1 MRIISQCKT
10 KSVEFCNVA
19 LLRRDE
25 TIFAR
30 TANQDMV
37 LAEYKTP
44 VRAAEVFEEL
54 NISASN
60 FSKTLFPREFVKAI
74 SLLDE

>member
-25 TIFAR
+25 IIFAR
-30 TANQDMV
+30 TANQNMV

-44 VRAAEVFEEL
+44 ARAAEVFEEL

-60 FSKTLFPREFVKAI
+60 YSTYIYYMPEK
-74 SLLDE
+74 

>member
-19 LLRRDE
+19 LMRR
-25 TIFAR
+25 
-30 TANQDMV
+30 ANQDLV

-60 FSKTLFPREFVKAI
+60 FSTYIYYMPE
-74 SLLDE
+74 E

>member
-10 KSVEFCNVA
+10 KSVEFYNVA

-25 TIFAR
+25 SIFAR

-37 LAEYKTP
+37 LAE
-44 VRAAEVFEEL
+44 
-54 NISASN
+54 
-60 FSKTLFPREFVKAI
+60 
-74 SLLDE
+74 

>member
-10 KSVEFCNVA
+10 KSLEFYNIA

-44 VRAAEVFEEL
+44 ARAAKVFEEL
-54 NISASN
+54 NFSASS
-60 FSKTLFPREFVKAI
+60 FMADIYYMPE
-74 SLLDE
+74 E

>member
-30 TANQDMV
+30 TAIQDMV

-44 VRAAEVFEEL
+44 ARAAEVFEEL
-54 NISASN
+54 NISASS
-60 FSKTLFPREFVKAI
+60 FSADIYYMPE
-74 SLLDE
+74 E

>member
-10 KSVEFCNVA
+10 KSVELCNVA

-25 TIFAR
+25 IIFAR

-44 VRAAEVFEEL
+44 ARAAEVFEEL

-60 FSKTLFPREFVKAI
+60 FSAYIYYMPE
-74 SLLDE
+74 E

>member
-10 KSVEFCNVA
+10 KSVEFYNVA

-44 VRAAEVFEEL
+44 TRAAEVFEEL
-54 NISASN
+54 NISAS
-60 FSKTLFPREFVKAI
+60 FLTDIYYMPE
-74 SLLDE
+74 E

>member
-25 TIFAR
+25 IIFAR

-44 VRAAEVFEEL
+44 ARPAEVFEEL

-60 FSKTLFPREFVKAI
+60 YSTYIYYMPEK
-74 SLLDE
+74 

>member
-10 KSVEFCNVA
+10 KSVEFYNVA

-44 VRAAEVFEEL
+44 ARAAEVFEEL
-54 NISASN
+54 NISASS
-60 FSKTLFPREFVKAI
+60 FSPDIYCMPE
-74 SLLDE
+74 E

>member
-10 KSVEFCNVA
+10 KSVEFYNVA

-30 TANQDMV
+30 TVNQDML

-44 VRAAEVFEEL
+44 AL
-54 NISASN
+54 SLIHISEP
-60 FSKTLFPREFVKAI
+60 TRPY
-74 SLLDE
+74 

>member
-60 FSKTLFPREFVKAI
+60 FSTYIYYMPEEQVFWN
-74 SLLDE
+74 

>member
-10 KSVEFCNVA
+10 KSVEFYNIA

-37 LAEYKTP
+37 LAEYKNP
-44 VRAAEVFEEL
+44 ARAAEVFEEL
-54 NISASN
+54 NFLLLASWQISTTCRRN
-60 FSKTLFPREFVKAI
+60 KQWKEN
-74 SLLDE
+74 

>member
-10 KSVEFCNVA
+10 KSVDFYNVT

-37 LAEYKTP
+37 LTEYKTP
-44 VRAAEVFEEL
+44 ARAAEVFEEL

-60 FSKTLFPREFVKAI
+60 FSAYIYYMPE
-74 SLLDE
+74 E

>member
-10 KSVEFCNVA
+10 KSVEFYNVA

-44 VRAAEVFEEL
+44 ARAAEVFEEL

-60 FSKTLFPREFVKAI
+60 FLTDIYYMPE
-74 SLLDE
+74 E

>member
-19 LLRRDE
+19 LLRSDE

-44 VRAAEVFEEL
+44 VRVAEVFEEL

-60 FSKTLFPREFVKAI
+60 FSTYIYYMPE
-74 SLLDE
+74 E

>member
-30 TANQDMV
+30 TTNQDMV
-37 LAEYKTP
+37 LAEYKSP
-44 VRAAEVFEEL
+44 ARAAEVFEEL
-54 NISASN
+54 NISASS
-60 FSKTLFPREFVKAI
+60 FSPDIYYMPE
-74 SLLDE
+74 E

>member
-10 KSVEFCNVA
+10 KSVEFYNVA

-44 VRAAEVFEEL
+44 ARAAEVFEEL
-54 NISASN
+54 
-60 FSKTLFPREFVKAI
+60 
-74 SLLDE
+74 

>member
-10 KSVEFCNVA
+10 KSVDFYNVT

-44 VRAAEVFEEL
+44 SRAAEVFEEL

-60 FSKTLFPREFVKAI
+60 FSAYIYYMPE
-74 SLLDE
+74 E

>member
-10 KSVEFCNVA
+10 KSVEFYNIA

-44 VRAAEVFEEL
+44 ARAAKVFEEL
-54 NISASN
+54 NFSASS
-60 FSKTLFPREFVKAI
+60 FMADFYYMPE
-74 SLLDE
+74 D

>member
-37 LAEYKTP
+37 LAEYNTP
-44 VRAAEVFEEL
+44 ARAAEVFEEL

-60 FSKTLFPREFVKAI
+60 FSAYIYYMPE
-74 SLLDE
+74 E

>member
-10 KSVEFCNVA
+10 KSVEFYNVN

-30 TANQDMV
+30 TANQNIV
-37 LAEYKTP
+37 LAEYKTQA
-44 VRAAEVFEEL
+44 RAAEVFEEL
-54 NISASN
+54 NISASS
-60 FSKTLFPREFVKAI
+60 FSRDIYYMPEA
-74 SLLDE
+74 

>member
-1 MRIISQCKT
+1 LSFI
-10 KSVEFCNVA
+10 
-19 LLRRDE
+19 RRDE

-44 VRAAEVFEEL
+44 ARAAEVFEEL
-54 NISASN
+54 NISASS
-60 FSKTLFPREFVKAI
+60 FLTDIYYMPE
-74 SLLDE
+74 E

>member
-10 KSVEFCNVA
+10 KSVDFYNIT

-30 TANQDMV
+30 TVNQDMV

-44 VRAAEVFEEL
+44 ARAAEVFE
-54 NISASN
+54 
-60 FSKTLFPREFVKAI
+60 
-74 SLLDE
+74 

>member
-10 KSVEFCNVA
+10 KSVDFYNVT

-44 VRAAEVFEEL
+44 ARAAEVFEEL

-60 FSKTLFPREFVKAI
+60 FSAYIYYMPE
-74 SLLDE
+74 E

>member
-25 TIFAR
+25 IIFAR

-44 VRAAEVFEEL
+44 ARAAKVFEEL

-60 FSKTLFPREFVKAI
+60 YSTYIYYMPEK
-74 SLLDE
+74 

>member
-10 KSVEFCNVA
+10 KSVEFYNVT

-44 VRAAEVFEEL
+44 ARAAEVFEEL
-54 NISASN
+54 NFSASS
-60 FSKTLFPREFVKAI
+60 FMADIYYMPE
-74 SLLDE
+74 E

>member
-25 TIFAR
+25 IIFAR

-44 VRAAEVFEEL
+44 ARAAEVFEEL

-60 FSKTLFPREFVKAI
+60 YSTYIYYMPEK
-74 SLLDE
+74 

>member
-10 KSVEFCNVA
+10 KSVEFYNVV

-44 VRAAEVFEEL
+44 ARAAEVFEKL

-60 FSKTLFPREFVKAI
+60 FSTYIYYMPE
-74 SLLDE
+74 E

>member
-19 LLRRDE
+19 LLRCDE

-44 VRAAEVFEEL
+44 TRAAEVFEEL
-54 NISASN
+54 NISASS
-60 FSKTLFPREFVKAI
+60 FLTDIYYMPE
-74 SLLDE
+74 E

>member
-10 KSVEFCNVA
+10 KSVEFCNVT

-60 FSKTLFPREFVKAI
+60 FSTYIYYMPE
-74 SLLDE
+74 E

>member
-25 TIFAR
+25 IIFER

-44 VRAAEVFEEL
+44 ARAAEVFEEL

-60 FSKTLFPREFVKAI
+60 YSTYIYYMPEK
-74 SLLDE
+74 

>member
-10 KSVEFCNVA
+10 KSVEFYNVA

-30 TANQDMV
+30 TAL
-37 LAEYKTP
+37 LASP
-44 VRAAEVFEEL
+44 Q
-54 NISASN
+54 ISTTCQRN
-60 FSKTLFPREFVKAI
+60 KQ
-74 SLLDE
+74 

>member
-10 KSVEFCNVA
+10 KSVEFYNVT
-19 LLRRDE
+19 LLSRDE

-44 VRAAEVFEEL
+44 ARAAEVFEEL
-54 NISASN
+54 NFCASS
-60 FSKTLFPREFVKAI
+60 FLTDIYYMPE
-74 SLLDE
+74 E

>member
-10 KSVEFCNVA
+10 KSIEFHNVA

-30 TANQDMV
+30 TASQDMV

-44 VRAAEVFEEL
+44 ARAAEVFEEL

-60 FSKTLFPREFVKAI
+60 FSADIYYMPE
-74 SLLDE
+74 E

>member
-44 VRAAEVFEEL
+44 VRAFEEL

-60 FSKTLFPREFVKAI
+60 FSTYIYYMPE
-74 SLLDE
+74 E

>member
-25 TIFAR
+25 IIFAR

-44 VRAAEVFEEL
+44 ARAAEVFEEL

-60 FSKTLFPREFVKAI
+60 FSAYIYYMPE
-74 SLLDE
+74 E

>member
-25 TIFAR
+25 IIFAR

-44 VRAAEVFEEL
+44 ARAAEVFEEL

-60 FSKTLFPREFVKAI
+60 YSTYIYYMPAK
-74 SLLDE
+74 

>member
-10 KSVEFCNVA
+10 KSVELCNVA

-30 TANQDMV
+30 TVNQDMV

-44 VRAAEVFEEL
+44 ARAAEVFEEL

-60 FSKTLFPREFVKAI
+60 FSTYIYYMPE
-74 SLLDE
+74 E

>member
-25 TIFAR
+25 IIFAR

-44 VRAAEVFEEL
+44 ARAAEVFKEL

-60 FSKTLFPREFVKAI
+60 FSTYIYYMPE
-74 SLLDE
+74 E